1 MSVTAILTMA
11 FSLKQLVVPK
21 GKNTSPGE
29 GSSHPELDSDTKERP
44 EAEVDQDPLNPLAA
58 QPQSP
63 SPEAEYDKL
72 LVSRN
77 TTDNN
82 SMWCNPESTDFAVL
96 LFLKN
101 VTEVKVSGKKKPTF
115 MLLYGLYRYTLLFD
129 IFIAE
134 DHSYFVYKIII
145 KTL

>member
-44 EAEVDQDPLNPLAA
+44 EAEVDQDLLNPLAA

-82 SMWCNPESTDFAVL
+82 SMWCNSESTDFAVL
-96 LFLKN
+96 LVFFL
-101 VTEVKVSGKKKPTF
+101 VF
-115 MLLYGLYRYTLLFD
+115 
-129 IFIAE
+129 FITC
-134 DHSYFVYKIII
+134 D
-145 KTL
+145 